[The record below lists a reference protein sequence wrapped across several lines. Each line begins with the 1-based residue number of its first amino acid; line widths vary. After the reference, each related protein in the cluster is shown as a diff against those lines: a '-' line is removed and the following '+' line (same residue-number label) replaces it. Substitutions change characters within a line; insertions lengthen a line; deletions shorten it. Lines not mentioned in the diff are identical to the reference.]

1 MTLTIELPDNLES
14 ALKAHA
20 NAQGVSEAGYV
31 RTLLERDLSPST
43 AAPSLPPF
51 ETGFGSLAKYGPA
64 PTAEEIDANRA
75 DMFRSFGEDF

>member
-1 MTLTIELPDNLES
+1 MTLTIELPNNLES

-43 AAPSLPPF
+43 ANKSLPPF

-75 DMFRSFGEDF
+75 DMFRQFGENF